1 MSGPEFMDLKIG
13 QPIVLNGYPMELVA
27 VGSLKVAG
35 GQRVEIAQ
43 FQRLEEPQ
51 RTPGEIL
58 LEFLE
63 ESGFQPPEARE
74 IIGAALGR
82 LITKLAD
89 IKDSEFVTAEA
100 AIQSAMLDRDQLE
113 EGRA

>member
-13 QPIVLNGYPMELVA
+13 GVFVLNGYPMELVA

-74 IIGAALGR
+74 IIGAALGK
-82 LITKLAD
+82 LVTKLDD
-89 IKDSEFVTAEA
+89 IKDSEFDAAEA

-113 EGRA
+113 EGRD